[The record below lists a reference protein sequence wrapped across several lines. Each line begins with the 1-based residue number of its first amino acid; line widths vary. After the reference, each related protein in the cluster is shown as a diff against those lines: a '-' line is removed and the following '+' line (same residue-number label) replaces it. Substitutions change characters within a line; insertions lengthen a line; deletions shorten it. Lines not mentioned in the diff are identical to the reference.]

1 MLALSALA
9 GPGAGDGE
17 PLTPRR
23 LEIGIREIAAVYGL
37 EPALIKAVISVE
49 SDFDPQAV
57 SAKGARGLMQLM
69 PLTASELGVERI
81 HDPWENVEGG
91 ARFLRYQLDR
101 FKGDERL
108 ALAAYNAG
116 DGAVARYGGIPPFP
130 ETQRFVTAVLARYRA
145 FRAADGA
152 MTARSAPRPPAPRA
166 ATPEPAPEPAI
177 VIEVE
182 DGSRLVEATS
192 RLEHGI
198 AEERAGRR
206 TEAAALYRAAAGL
219 DPALIEAHNRLGLL
233 ALRAGRLEDAAR
245 DFRAAL
251 RLDAESPR
259 LLNNLGLALYLGGD
273 FRGAL
278 PLFRRA
284 WEAQPGRVESAINL
298 ALAHAQLGQ
307 RAAARAVL
315 ARALEIDER
324 TPESH
329 LSFAR
334 LLDDDGDH
342 ASAVRHYRRFLELTA
357 ATESPLRARVV
368 ARMAALGGPAGRP

>member
-1 MLALSALA
+1 MLAVSALA
-9 GPGAGDGE
+9 GPSAGSGE

-23 LEIGIREIAAVYGL
+23 LDVGIREIAAVYGL
-37 EPALIKAVISVE
+37 DPALIKAVISVE

-116 DGAVARYGGIPPFP
+116 DGAVARYSGVPPFP

-152 MTARSAPRPPAPRA
+152 VTARSAPRPPAPKA
-166 ATPEPAPEPAI
+166 ATPEPTI

-182 DGSRLVEATS
+182 DGRRLSEATN
-192 RLEHGI
+192 RLERGI
-198 AEERAGRR
+198 AEERAGRL
-206 TEAAALYRAAAGL
+206 TEAVVLYRAAAGL
-219 DPALIEAHNRLGLL
+219 DPALTEAHNRLGLL
-233 ALRAGRLEDAAR
+233 ALRAGRPEDAAK

-357 ATESPLRARVV
+357 AATESPLRARVV
-368 ARMAALGGPAGRP
+368 ERVAALGGPAGRP